1 MNRDDII
8 AKLRAMKP
16 ELAQNSAVSKIALFG
31 SLARNDARPDSDI
44 DILIDFDKSPDI
56 FAFIRLHTYLSETLG
71 AKVDL
76 VTRRALHPS
85 LRERILREAIYV

>member
-16 ELAQNSAVSKIALFG
+16 ELAKNSAVSQLALFG
-31 SLARNDARPDSDI
+31 SLARDDARHGSDI
-44 DILIDFDKSPDI
+44 DILIDFEKSPDI
-56 FAFIRLHTYLSETLG
+56 FSFIRLHTYLSESLG

-76 VTRRALHPS
+76 VTRRALHPC